1 MNTKEIYEL
10 KSRLTFGI
18 TGISQIGIFYIR
30 VSRLE
35 T

>member
-1 MNTKEIYEL
+1 MEMYEL

-18 TGISQIGIFYIR
+18 TRIFQIGIFYIR